1 MGKVIKNSLGK
12 VFASNGDVLEVTAAI
27 DSNIV
32 AGNIKKDVEIL
43 GVTGTYEGSGS
54 SGGTSL
60 NFYPCSL
67 SNGAKGSGSG
77 SGPSGPGPEPGT
89 QITFYCNYPST
100 GVAPVALIINDKNN
114 ALHLNGSYNNISTA
128 LVLNSGS
135 VVNDGGSFV
144 IAIVSLT
151 NTLAT
156 LHFTAGYSGA
166 SFDPTILEC
175 APIYAINHY
184 E

>member
-32 AGNIKKDVEIL
+32 AGDIKKDVEIL
-43 GVTGTYEGSGS
+43 GVTGTYDGSGS
-54 SGGTSL
+54 SGGASL
-60 NFYPCSL
+60 NLYPCSL

-77 SGPSGPGPEPGT
+77 PGPGSEPGT
-89 QITFYCNYPST
+89 QIIFYCSYPST
-100 GVAPVALIINDKNN
+100 GVAPIALLINDKNN
-114 ALHLNGSYNNISTA
+114 ALHLNGLYNNISTA
-128 LVLNSGS
+128 LVLNSSS
-135 VVNDGGSFV
+135 VANEGGSFV

-156 LHFTAGYSGA
+156 LRFNAAYSGA

-175 APIYAINHY
+175 APIYAINHH